1 MNSHEFDTD
10 ENPAPPTGSSQAAR
24 EAPPSSV
31 PRIELNAI
39 THPGL
44 VRTNNEDSYL
54 VARAERLYE
63 TLQTNLPPGDLPAR
77 HVDQVYGLLVADG
90 MGGHAAG
97 EVASRLALRSLVNLV
112 LHEPDWFMRLD
123 SGTAERI
130 QERFAERYAEVDR
143 VLSDEQAAH
152 PELAGMGTTLTLA
165 VVSASDLFLCYVGD
179 SRAYLLRDDRLH
191 RLTRDHSFAQV
202 LADAG
207 DIAQEEVAGHRLRN
221 VLLRYLGGNGKNAG
235 ADMAHVALQPG
246 DLILLCSDGLTDMVE
261 DGAMQA
267 ILLNAAHPTAACQA
281 LLEAALAAGGRD
293 NITVIVAQLL
303 SAAAGS

>member
-1 MNSHEFDTD
+1 MNSHDSDTAD
-10 ENPAPPTGSSQAAR
+10 IPVQPTGSRQAAL
-24 EAPPSSV
+24 EAPLPSV
-31 PRIELNAI
+31 PRIELNAL

-44 VRTNNEDSYL
+44 VRPNNEDSYL

-112 LHEPDWFMRLD
+112 LHEPDWIMRLD
-123 SGTAERI
+123 SETADRV

-143 VLSDEQAAH
+143 VLSEEQAAN

-165 VVSASDLFLCYVGD
+165 VVSASDLLLCYVGD
-179 SRAYLLRDDRLH
+179 SRAYLFRDDRLH

-235 ADMAHVALQPG
+235 ADVAHLSLQPG
-246 DLILLCSDGLTDMVE
+246 DQILLCSDGLTDMV
-261 DGAMQA
+261 DDSAIQA
-267 ILLNAAHPTAACQA
+267 TLTSAAHPTAACQE
-281 LLEAALAAGGRD
+281 LLDAALAAGGRD
-293 NITVIVAQLL
+293 NITVIVARLL
-303 SAAAGS
+303 SPTPDP